1 MGAGDGLNI
10 AIAEG
15 TSVTL
20 LDLRTGAEL
29 GWIDDAHFHPN
40 CLRAAEV
47 LDLAS
52 RQPSPPTRHLATL
65 LLLPFAVV
73 TNEGDARA
81 LETAAQLAW
90 EALGFEG
97 TCSGLSI
104 PDFRNE
110 LTEWHLDDRRRW
122 CLRQVTT
129 NVSARPLY
137 SLRVAEN
144 PDFPAWLSDL
154 AR

>member
-1 MGAGDGLNI
+1 M
-10 AIAEG
+10 
-15 TSVTL
+15 TL
-20 LDLRTGAEL
+20 LDLRTGTEL
-29 GWIDDAHFHPN
+29 AWIDDAHFHPS
-40 CLRAAEV
+40 CLRPAEV
-47 LDLAS
+47 LHPAS
-52 RQPSPPTRHLATL
+52 RQAAPPTRHLATL

-73 TNEGDARA
+73 TNEGDART

-110 LTEWHLDDRRRW
+110 LTEWHLDERRRG
-122 CLRQVTT
+122 CLRQVTAD
-129 NVSARPLY
+129 VSARPLY
-137 SLRVAEN
+137 SLRVEEN

-154 AR
+154 GR